1 MLGTRDASDSAMRLI
16 ASIEPENAHVQ
27 TVTWESSDETVATVD
42 ADGNVQ
48 AIAPGSATI
57 TAVSDDE
64 PAKGKK
70 AAASSC
76 KVTVLRAVEQLALD
90 ETDCLLARGETRSLS
105 VSVLPE
111 DASAK
116 GVEWTSSNPEI
127 VSITNKGVLTGES
140 CGTAMITCTAADG
153 SGSSAECRVKVIQRV
168 TGMSLNAGEAT
179 LLLTA
184 KDESAAKMQLTA
196 SVEPENAY
204 VRTVTWESSDE
215 TVATVDEKGN
225 IQAIAPG
232 SATITVTS
240 DDEPAKGKG
249 AMTASCKVNVCR
261 AVNEIRLNK
270 STLVM
275 DKGRKETLSADVLP
289 EDATI
294 KTVSWSSSNPDVIA
308 ITSKGAMTAKACGS
322 AVIRCEATDGS
333 AVYAECG
340 ITVIQ
345 MVTKLKPNAA
355 KVGVTKGATYLL
367 AVTRTPEDATNKQLK
382 WSSSNERVAT
392 VDAHGKV
399 SALSIGLTTITAKT
413 TDGSDLSVEIALAV
427 EPVNGIDISYIN
439 YKSTLGIVKKSL
451 SVQAENRNQIRTV
464 KGFDFIVKC
473 TDASGYTSTNHL
485 SWKGGQIKPGK
496 ELKDKYQSGL
506 SGFSYARELQIT
518 VTTIYYTDGTIVD
531 IPASER
537 DSSIFRF

>member
-1 MLGTRDASDSAMRLI
+1 MHRKNLLLCILLAVTIALPAIAEDFDVSPYSYEELLIIRDTVNETIHEMERQYAIEHGNREISFEESKLTVFKGATAKLAPSVRRVTEDAPEETSFVYTTSDPEIAKVSSSGTVTGAGFGDCVITCTAQDDENIFRELPVHVALKVSDVTLNAKTAELLLGTRDASDSAMRLI

-42 ADGNVQ
+42 ADGNIQ

-64 PAKGKK
+64 PAKGK
-70 AAASSC
+70 
-76 KVTVLRAVEQLALD
+76 
-90 ETDCLLARGETRSLS
+90 
-105 VSVLPE
+105 
-111 DASAK
+111 
-116 GVEWTSSNPEI
+116 
-127 VSITNKGVLTGES
+127 
-140 CGTAMITCTAADG
+140 
-153 SGSSAECRVKVIQRV
+153 
-168 TGMSLNAGEAT
+168 
-179 LLLTA
+179 
-184 KDESAAKMQLTA
+184 
-196 SVEPENAY
+196 
-204 VRTVTWESSDE
+204 
-215 TVATVDEKGN
+215 
-225 IQAIAPG
+225 
-232 SATITVTS
+232 
-240 DDEPAKGKG
+240 G
-249 AMTASCKVNVCR
+249 AMTASCKVTVCR

-367 AVTRTPEDATNKQLK
+367 VVTRTPEDATNKQLK